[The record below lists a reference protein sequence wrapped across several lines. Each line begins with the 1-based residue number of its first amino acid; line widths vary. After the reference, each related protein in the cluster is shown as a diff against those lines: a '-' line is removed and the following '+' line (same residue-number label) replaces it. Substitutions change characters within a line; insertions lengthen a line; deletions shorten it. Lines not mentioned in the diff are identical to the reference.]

1 MAKKQMKQP
10 VIKRINASEVR
21 NDALKEAMR
30 TLHETRTKDNE
41 IRMFEELQKAMFL
54 VPVRFEGNQG
64 SLKAHFIMISTPDK
78 KNFFPVFTDAQEA
91 ERMAMPEGQKR
102 EFLGRTLKEFE
113 PIFKDTRGQAAGI
126 VVNPFSENILLQR
139 DLISKLN
146 TQKASAVSGA
156 PVNAK
161 KGEVPQELPVRF
173 DEPRVYPTALVNAVY
188 EACRSIPEVS
198 RVWYKQ
204 MLIGP
209 NVNHGLIVET
219 EKFTQELGEKLKAAA
234 EPFSKGVPVQV
245 LKLTPELDKNVIK
258 DAVAL
263 YDQILEV

>member
-1 MAKKQMKQP
+1 MAKKQNKQP
-10 VIKRINASEVR
+10 VIKRINAAEVR
-21 NDALKEAMR
+21 NDSLKEAMETLR
-30 TLHETRTKDNE
+30 TTRTRDNE

-54 VPVRFEGNQG
+54 VPVRFENGQGN
-64 SLKAHFIMISTPDK
+64 LKVHFIMVSTPDK

-91 ERMAMPEGQKR
+91 EKLSLPEGEKR

-113 PIFKDTRGQAAGI
+113 PIFADTRGQAAGI
-126 VVNPFSENILLQR
+126 VVNPFTSNILLQR

-146 TQKASAVSGA
+146 TQKASAVGGA

-188 EACRSIPEVS
+188 EACRSIPEIS

-204 MLIGP
+204 MMIGP

-219 EKFTQELGEKLKAAA
+219 DKFTQELGEALKAAA
-234 EPFSKGVPVQV
+234 EPCAKGVPVQV

-263 YDQILEV
+263 YDQLLEV

>member
-1 MAKKQMKQP
+1 MAKKQNKQP
-10 VIKRINASEVR
+10 VIKRINAAEVR
-21 NDALKEAMR
+21 NDSLKEAMETLR
-30 TLHETRTKDNE
+30 TTRTRDNE

-54 VPVRFEGNQG
+54 VPVRFENGQGN
-64 SLKAHFIMISTPDK
+64 LKAHFIMVSTPDR

-91 ERMAMPEGQKR
+91 EKLSLPEGEKR

-113 PIFKDTRGQAAGI
+113 PIFADTRGQAAGI
-126 VVNPFSENILLQR
+126 VVNPFTSNILLQR

-146 TQKASAVSGA
+146 TQKASAVGGA

-188 EACRSIPEVS
+188 EACRSIPEIS

-204 MLIGP
+204 MMIGP

-219 EKFTQELGEKLKAAA
+219 DKFTQELGEALKAAA
-234 EPFSKGVPVQV
+234 EPCAKGVPVQV

-263 YDQILEV
+263 YDQLLEV